1 MSRRRI
7 LTLPLALKE
16 MGETRADRSRADI
29 LAAAAACFMEHG
41 YSATS
46 IDGVA
51 RSLGATK
58 GMIYHHYPSKTDL
71 FIAVYSR
78 GMDINFEAVEP
89 FMHDGMP
96 VQRLENMAHAHAVT
110 MMAQQAFQ
118 RTVAQGVIMHQ
129 TGATTRAQ
137 RDALASL
144 IAERDRYETLFSSA
158 IVAAVEAEGRTVD
171 DVSLTTKSLLAVL
184 NGAVHWYRARG
195 ENQTA
200 EQNMIAEKIVAFA
213 LRGIGLEP
221 TNAKPTNGS
230 ST

>member
-1 MSRRRI
+1 
-7 LTLPLALKE
+7 

-29 LAAAAACFMEHG
+29 LSAAAECFMEHG
-41 YSATS
+41 FSATS
-46 IDGVA
+46 IDVVA

-89 FMHDGMP
+89 FVENTP
-96 VQRLENMAHAHAVT
+96 PAERLENMAHAHAVT

-137 RDALASL
+137 RDALADL
-144 IAERDRYETLFSSA
+144 IDERDRYETLFSKA
-158 IVAAVEAEGRTVD
+158 IVAAVEADGRRVD
-171 DVSLTTKSLLAVL
+171 DVSLTTKSFLAVL

-195 ENQTA
+195 TDQSV
-200 EQNMIAEKIVAFA
+200 EQNMIANKIVAFA
-213 LRGIGLEP
+213 LRGIGLE
-221 TNAKPTNGS
+221 TTSGS